1 MTSSTAADPQS
12 GAVLSPLRLKKREER
27 RLRAGHLWVY
37 SNEVDTAA
45 TPLSDFQPG
54 QPVQIQ
60 AHNGKAL
67 GCGYVNPHS
76 LICARLVSRDPVQLL
91 DRSLLV
97 HRLNVALSLRQR
109 LFDAPCY
116 RLVHGEGDALP
127 GLVVDRFGDV
137 LVVQLTTAGMERVKE
152 QVVDALERV
161 LKPRG
166 ILVRNDTPIRAM
178 EGLDSYVESLGDVP
192 SSVEVLE
199 NGARFQT
206 PLSGGQKTGWF
217 YDQRENRA
225 RMTHY
230 AKDCR
235 VLDLFSYVGAWG
247 IQAARAGATEVH
259 CVDASQAA
267 LDAVAVNAERNG
279 VASTVHP
286 VQGDAFAVLKELR
299 DGREHFD
306 VVILDPPAFIKRRKD
321 LDAGVEAYHRLNQ
334 MAMQV
339 LSRDGVVISASCSF
353 HLETQRLQRIL
364 LQCARHLDR
373 SLQLLDR
380 GRQSP
385 DHPVHPA
392 IAETEY
398 LKALYCRVLPA

>member
-1 MTSSTAADPQS
+1 MPPSIPSGDDAGAAP
-12 GAVLSPLRLKKREER
+12 SPLRLKKREER

-45 TPLSDFQPG
+45 TPLSAFEPG

-60 AHNGKAL
+60 AHNGKPL

-76 LICARLVSRDPVQLL
+76 LICARLVSRDPSQTL

-97 HRLNVALSLRQR
+97 HRLNVALSLRER

-116 RLVHGEGDALP
+116 RLVYGEGDALP

-137 LVVQLTTAGMERVKE
+137 LVVQITTAGMERARDHI
-152 QVVDALERV
+152 VDALDRV

-166 ILVRNDTPIRAM
+166 ILLRNDTPVRAM
-178 EGLDSYVESLGDVP
+178 EGLDSYVEALGEVPESVDV
-192 SSVEVLE
+192 VE
-199 NGARFQT
+199 NGAGFQA

-217 YDQRENRA
+217 YDQRDNRA
-225 RMTHY
+225 RMTSY
-230 AKDCR
+230 VRGCR

-247 IQAARAGATEVH
+247 VEAALAGAKQVH
-259 CVDASQAA
+259 CVDASQSA
-267 LDAVAVNAERNG
+267 LDALAANAERNG
-279 VASTVHP
+279 VAAAVHTVR
-286 VQGDAFAVLKELR
+286 GDAFAVLKDLR
-299 DGREHFD
+299 ENREQFD

-321 LDAGVEAYHRLNQ
+321 MDAGVEAYQRINQ

-339 LSRDGVVISASCSF
+339 LSRDGTLISASCSF
-353 HLETQRLQRIL
+353 HLEAQRLQRIL
-364 LQCARHLDR
+364 LQSSRHLDR
-373 SLQLLDR
+373 SMQLLDR

-392 IAETEY
+392 IPETEY
-398 LKALYCRVLPA
+398 LKALYCRLLPA

>member
-1 MTSSTAADPQS
+1 MPSGNDAGAAPD
-12 GAVLSPLRLKKREER
+12 PLRLKKREER

-37 SNEVDTAA
+37 SNEVDTGA
-45 TPLSDFQPG
+45 TPLSNFEPG

-60 AHNGKAL
+60 AHNGKPL

-76 LICARLVSRDPVQLL
+76 LICARLVSRDPSQCL

-116 RLVHGEGDALP
+116 RLVYGEGDGLP
-127 GLVVDRFGDV
+127 GLVVDRFADV
-137 LVVQLTTAGMERVKE
+137 LVVQITTAGMERARDRIVE
-152 QVVDALERV
+152 ALDRV

-166 ILVRNDTPIRAM
+166 ILLRNDTPVRSM
-178 EGLDSYVESLGDVP
+178 EGLDSYVEALGEVPESVDVP
-192 SSVEVLE
+192 E
-199 NGARFQT
+199 NGAVFQA
-206 PLSGGQKTGWF
+206 PLGGGQKTGWF
-217 YDQRENRA
+217 YDQRDNRA
-225 RMTHY
+225 RMTAY
-230 AKDCR
+230 VRGCR

-247 IQAARAGATEVH
+247 IEAALAGATEVH
-259 CVDASQAA
+259 CVDASQTA
-267 LDAVAVNAERNG
+267 LDAVAANARRNG
-279 VASTVHP
+279 VAGTVHTLR
-286 VQGDAFAVLKELR
+286 GDAFAVLKDLR
-299 DGREHFD
+299 ERREQFD

-321 LDAGVEAYHRLNQ
+321 LDAGAEAYQRLNQ

-339 LSRDGVVISASCSF
+339 LSRDGTLISASCSF

-364 LQCARHLDR
+364 LQSARHLDR
-373 SLQLLDR
+373 ALQILDR

-392 IAETEY
+392 IPETEY
-398 LKALYCRVLPA
+398 LKALYCRLLPA